1 VDCPLK
7 VLLTG
12 ANGLLGSSFQAHAP
26 GHWQLLCRGKTE
38 LDIRD
43 LQAIRKELAASQ
55 PQVLINCAAYTQ
67 VDQAESE
74 VDSAMV
80 LNATAPGLLAQAT
93 AEAGIPLVHISTDFV
108 FDGAKTEA
116 YRESDA
122 VGPLSVYGHTKRIG
136 ENAVRAAN
144 PDHLVVRTAWLYGD
158 RPPGFPHLLLRLADR
173 GRLKVVTDQRGSPT
187 YAPHLVLA
195 IVAALESGARG
206 TLHLAGSGACTRWEW
221 AQTLMKAAQ
230 IDIPIDTATSADF
243 PTPAERPANSVL
255 GSEHTSGVGLPD
267 WQDGVQAFVDRR

>member
-1 VDCPLK
+1 VK
-7 VLLTG
+7 VLLAG
-12 ANGLLGSSFQAHAP
+12 ANGLLGSTFQEHAP
-26 GHWQLLCRGKTE
+26 AHWELLCRGKTE
-38 LDIRD
+38 LDVCDLQGIRD
-43 LQAIRKELAASQ
+43 ELASSQ
-55 PQVLINCAAYTQ
+55 ADVLINCAAYTQ

-93 AEAGIPLVHISTDFV
+93 AEVGIPLVHISTDFV

-116 YRESDA
+116 YRESDGT
-122 VGPLSVYGHTKRIG
+122 GPLSVYGHTKRIG

-158 RPPGFPHLLLRLADR
+158 RAPGFPHLLLRLAVR
-173 GRLKVVTDQRGSPT
+173 GRLKVVTDQKGSPT
-187 YAPHLVLA
+187 YAPHLVA
-195 IVAALESGARG
+195 GIVAALESGARG
-206 TLHLAGSGACTRWEW
+206 TIHLAGSGACTRWEW
-221 AQTLMKAAQ
+221 AHALMKAVQ

-255 GSEHTSGVGLPD
+255 DSEHACGVRLPD
-267 WQDGVQAFVDRR
+267 WQEGVQDFVDRR